1 MSDSEL
7 KYNNIQSVN
16 TEEDDDDEI
25 DLLQLGK
32 ELLRYWWI
40 IVLAALIAGG
50 ATFCCSRFFI
60 PAQYESTAA
69 MFILTKET
77 TLTSLADLQIGS
89 QLTNDYKEVIDS
101 RPVMEGVI
109 DKLGLEMDY
118 KTLKKKITVENPT
131 QTRILKITVRDTDP
145 ALAKDIADA
154 VVNVS
159 SDYIADIMEM
169 EPPKMIESGEV
180 ATEKSSPHNGRNAL
194 IGAAVA
200 ALIVCVVIAIRF
212 LSNDAIVTEEDVNKY
227 LNTSVLVSIPRRETE
242 ELTVSDKKK
251 RKKKKKPAQDRGP
264 VSRKRGA

>member
-7 KYNNIQSVN
+7 KYNNIQPVN
-16 TEEDDDDEI
+16 TEDDDEI
-25 DLLQLGK
+25 DLLQLGR

-40 IVLAALIAGG
+40 ILLAALIAGG
-50 ATFCCSRFFI
+50 ATFCCSRFLI

-101 RPVMEGVI
+101 RPVMDGVI
-109 DKLGLEMDY
+109 SKLGLEMDY

-131 QTRILKITVRDTDP
+131 QTRILKITAKDTDP
-145 ALAKDIADA
+145 VLAKDIADA

-159 SDYIADIMEM
+159 SEYIADIMEM

-194 IGAAVA
+194 IGAAAA
-200 ALIVCVVIAIRF
+200 ALIVCAVIIIRF

-227 LNTSVLVSIPRRETE
+227 LNTSVLVSIPKRETE

-251 RKKKKKPAQDRGP
+251 KNRKKKKPAQDKRS

>member
-7 KYNNIQSVN
+7 RYNNIQSVN
-16 TEEDDDDEI
+16 TKEVVEI
-25 DLLQLGK
+25 DLLQLGR

-40 IVLAALIAGG
+40 IVLAAIIAGG
-50 ATFCCSRFFI
+50 ATFCYSRFLI
-60 PAQYESTAA
+60 APQYESTAA

-101 RPVMEGVI
+101 RPVMDGVI
-109 DKLGLEMDY
+109 NKLGLEMDY
-118 KTLKKKITVENPT
+118 KTLKKKLTVENPT
-131 QTRILKITVRDTDP
+131 QTRILKITAKDTDP
-145 ALAKDIADA
+145 VLAKDIADA

-159 SDYIADIMEM
+159 SEYIADIMEM

-180 ATEKSSPHNGRNAL
+180 ATEKSSPHNGKNAL
-194 IGAAVA
+194 IGA
-200 ALIVCVVIAIRF
+200 VIAVLMVCAEITLKF
-212 LSNDAIVTEEDVNKY
+212 VTNDAIVTEEDVSKY
-227 LNTSVLVSIPRRETE
+227 LNTSVLVSIPKRETE

-251 RKKKKKPAQDRGP
+251 RNRKRKKPAQDRWS